1 MEIDLGA
8 LLPRDQYKL
17 LSSTVVPRPIALVS
31 SRSAAGI
38 DNAAPYSFFGV
49 MGEDPA
55 ILALGIKKHPD
66 GRSKDTA
73 ANIIETGEFVVH
85 MVDEDLAQGMNACAA
100 SLAAEESEAEAAGLA
115 LVPSRLVAPR
125 RIEAAPVAFECRLV
139 EKLSTVPDRDI
150 LLGEVVAMHVRDGL
164 VDPETLY
171 VDPDAYKPVGRLF
184 GPYYITAKERFVLVR
199 PE

>member
-1 MEIDLGA
+1 MEVDLA
-8 LLPRDQYKL
+8 SYAPSDQYKL

-31 SRSAAGI
+31 SRSAKGV

-49 MGEDPA
+49 MGEAPA

-73 ANIIETGEFVVH
+73 ANIIETGEYVVH
-85 MVDEDLAQGMNACAA
+85 MVDEALAEQMNATSA
-100 SLAAEESEAEAAGLA
+100 SLPPWESEAEAAGLE
-115 LVPSRLVAPR
+115 LLPSKLITPR
-125 RIEAAPVAFECRLV
+125 RIAAAPVAFECRLV
-139 EKLSTVPDRDI
+139 EHLRTIPDRDI
-150 LLGEVVAMHVRDGL
+150 LLGEVVSMHIRDGL

-184 GPYYITAKERFVLVR
+184 GPYYIRAGDRFVMVR
-199 PE
+199 PD